1 MHPLSNSRLGESFSE
16 FFKEMTQTN
25 QVILGAY
32 AIQFSKTEEPMADL
46 RSALAL
52 LSRGQNPCLNLSS
65 PSTSFSSLPLA
76 AASRA
81 HARSAVLEGGPAYRG
96 PSACRQRK
104 KPHPHP
110 VHVTP

>member
-1 MHPLSNSRLGESFSE
+1 MHSLSNSRLGERFSE

-32 AIQFSKTEEPMADL
+32 AIQFSKTEEPTADL

-65 PSTSFSSLPLA
+65 PSTLFRRSLAPPP
-76 AASRA
+76 SRFRA
-81 HARSAVLEGGPAYRG
+81 QRRARRWAGL
-96 PSACRQRK
+96 
-104 KPHPHP
+104 
-110 VHVTP
+110 